1 MKPSIFLTINE
12 NTVDPSITTCIQ
24 ALILI
29 MNLSQ
34 AMPNW
39 VTHLKRM

>member
-1 MKPSIFLTINE
+1 MRHSMFLTING
-12 NTVDPSITTCIQ
+12 NTVDPSITTYIQ

-29 MNLSQ
+29 TNLSQ